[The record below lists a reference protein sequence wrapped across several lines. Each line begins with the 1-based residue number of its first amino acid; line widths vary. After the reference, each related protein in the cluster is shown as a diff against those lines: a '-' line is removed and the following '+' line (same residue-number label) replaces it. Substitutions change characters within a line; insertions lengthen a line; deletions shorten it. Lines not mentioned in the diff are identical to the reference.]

1 MSLRVGFRNAVC
13 VRERSQRVS
22 LRVAWIVLVATAF
35 GLSGCKVFNSTCAP
49 DDRTC
54 LSGGSLRSDQVCL
67 RTGDC
72 AQGLSCQSGICA
84 YAGTTKRAGKCTVTA
99 ECAKGLY
106 CGIDLQC
113 KPIND
118 NPQPENGP
126 CASSAECEKGL
137 VCDID
142 IAKLF
147 KEGPFG
153 LIPEDCRAK
162 LPDDDTPEVCK
173 LPRQCTKRGRLELG
187 VACKKQSDCLAGLF
201 CGRNPLDATSGD
213 VCVGG
218 VALRAEPVSASHWDG
233 VRCSED
239 AKTPVAYFEVPRA
252 GASKDFYRLP
262 FPNDVRRRD
271 GGIDLSDHPRPPADA
286 LPETA
291 ARFIEAAGSVD
302 GFATNPVVYF
312 RFSQAIDAGN
322 LSLNTVRI
330 VDITKGSPEYGQ
342 KASIAWGPAERQSH
356 YICPHWLA
364 LHRPLGLPLRPGTTY
379 AALISTAIHSKSGAA
394 FDRSSDFEVMLDAQ
408 QPKDPDLA
416 QAWDAYAPL
425 RAYVASASPD
435 FPNDQLLNAAVFTTE
450 RATELVP
457 KLRAAVEADR
467 APAVSD
473 LTLCAAGTKSP
484 CEDAT
489 GRGACHAENSDFA
502 EIHGHIALPMFQSG
516 TAPYEKP
523 QDGGEI
529 ALAANG
535 NPELQDH
542 AKVCFALSV
551 PKSNPPAAGYPLLI
565 VAHGTG
571 GAFSDPMG
579 GDDTAKWAAHAAT
592 PSAVLSIDLPVHGS
606 RRGASTRPPEDLFFN
621 FQNPAAARGNAL
633 QGSADLMSLTLL
645 AAVGIPQAG
654 SPTSKAIT
662 FDPTRVV
669 LYGHSQGATHA
680 ALMLAYESRVRAAVL
695 SGMGGHVATSLQLE
709 QKPVDIGSVL
719 PFALFDADDKGDLV
733 GGDVN
738 PVLALI
744 QGYFEAA
751 DPINYARLLYQ
762 EPVASAPDGHDVF
775 MTYGLFDNYC
785 PEKTQEAYALAGGLS
800 AATPD
805 LAMRFGELLLPV
817 RNNVKPGARTRTVAL
832 RTYDPIADPLEPGN
846 PQDGHFVARSTKRG
860 LTDVRRFLEQALKGE
875 TPQIGE

>member
-1 MSLRVGFRNAVC
+1 
-13 VRERSQRVS
+13 
-22 LRVAWIVLVATAF
+22 LVTIALA
-35 GLSGCKVFNSTCAP
+35 LSACKVFTSTCAP
-49 DDRTC
+49 DDRKC
-54 LSGGSLRSDQVCL
+54 LSGGLLRSGQVCL

-72 AQGLSCQSGICA
+72 AQGLSCQDSVCT

-113 KPIND
+113 KPISD
-118 NPQPENGP
+118 SPQSENGP
-126 CASSAECEKGL
+126 CATSADCEKGL
-137 VCDID
+137 VCDLD
-142 IAKLF
+142 IANLF
-147 KEGPFG
+147 REGPFG
-153 LIPEDCRAK
+153 LIPDDCRAK
-162 LPDDDTPEVCK
+162 LPGDDTPEACK
-173 LPRQCTKRGRLELG
+173 LPRQCSRRGKLELG
-187 VACKKQSDCLAGLF
+187 VACKKHSDCLAGLF
-201 CGRNPLDATSGD
+201 CATNPLDANSGD

-218 VALRAEPVSASHWDG
+218 VALPAEPVSALHWDG
-233 VRCSED
+233 VRCPED

-252 GASKDFYRLP
+252 GANKDFYRLP
-262 FPNDVRRRD
+262 FPNDVRRGD
-271 GGIDLSDHPRPPADA
+271 GFIDLTDHPRPPANL
-286 LPETA
+286 LPEAA
-291 ARFIEAAGSVD
+291 ARFVEAAGSVD

-312 RFSQAIDAGN
+312 RFSHAIEAGN
-322 LSLNTVRI
+322 LSLNTLRL

-342 KASIAWGPAERQSH
+342 KVSIAWGPAERPSR

-364 LHRPLGLPLRPGTTY
+364 LHRPLGSPLRPGTTY
-379 AALISTAIHSKSGAA
+379 AALVSTAVHAKSGAA
-394 FDRSSDFEVMLDAQ
+394 FDRSPDLEVMLDAQ

-416 QAWDAYAPL
+416 RAWDIYAPL
-425 RAYVASASPD
+425 RAYLASAASDIPS
-435 FPNDQLLNAAVFTTE
+435 DQLLNAAVFTTQ
-450 RATELVP
+450 RPTELMP

-467 APAVSD
+467 APAISD
-473 LTLCAAGTKSP
+473 LTLCSGTTKSP

-502 EIHGHIALPMFQSG
+502 EIHGQIALPMFQSG
-516 TAPYEKP
+516 TAPYENP
-523 QDGGEI
+523 QDGGDI

-535 NPELQDH
+535 DPELQGH

-551 PKSNPPAAGYPLLI
+551 PKNNAPAAGYPLLI
-565 VAHGTG
+565 VGHGTG

-579 GDDTAKWAAHAAT
+579 DDGTSKWAAHTAT
-592 PSAVLSIDLPVHGS
+592 PSAVLSIDLPAHGS

-621 FQNPAAARGNAL
+621 LLNPAAARGNTL
-633 QGSADLMSLTLL
+633 QGSADLISLTLF
-645 AAVGIPQAG
+645 AAVGIPQAD

-680 ALMLAYESRVRAAVL
+680 ALMLAYESRVKAAVL
-695 SGMGGHVATSLQLE
+695 SGIGGHVATSLRLK

-719 PFALFDADDKGDLV
+719 PYALFDADNKGDLV

-751 DPINYARLLYQ
+751 DPINYARLMYQ
-762 EPVASAPDGHDVF
+762 EPANSAPNGHDVF

-785 PEKTQEAYALAGGLS
+785 PETTQVAYALAGGVS
-800 AATPD
+800 AASPD
-805 LAMRFGELLLPV
+805 LTMQFGDELLPPV
-817 RNNVKPGARTRTVAL
+817 RNNVHVGTRMRTVAL
-832 RTYDPIADPLEPGN
+832 RTYDPIADPVEAGN

-860 LTDVRRFLEQALKGE
+860 LTDVRRFLSQALNGE